1 MKRHIEIHSL
11 KKLWITKWK
20 IIQVQ
25 GDEPYALKELLYKL
39 NYKED
44 NLVTGFNNN
53 IKLSCKYIFK
63 DKIHVFYII
72 DENKIIEVKS
82 TWTMK
87 TQYDK
92 NIAKKNG
99 CLELGFEF
107 EFWIYDD
114 KKNKTIL

>member
-1 MKRHIEIHSL
+1 MHIRYCIE
-11 KKLWITKWK
+11 
-20 IIQVQ
+20 
-25 GDEPYALKELLYKL
+25 YK
-39 NYKED
+39 
-44 NLVTGFNNN
+44 FNNKN
-53 IKLSCKYIFK
+53 HYYYPDIYT
-63 DKIHVFYII
+63 I